1 MIRWSF
7 FDGHRLPLSQACNV
21 PGSMPSRLA
30 IALWLSP
37 SVLQAAISFSE
48 SETRGSQWIVA
59 QEVDYLR
66 YVVDL
71 RRSPICSPN

>member
-1 MIRWSF
+1 MTDIAFHPPKPVMCPESI
-7 FDGHRLPLSQACNV
+7 
-21 PGSMPSRLA
+21 PSRLA

-59 QEVDYLR
+59 KEVDYLR